1 MIIDECHGYRGVFG
15 SHVAQVLR
23 RLRRVAAQH
32 KPDDGQRRRSSCS
45 PPRRS
50 PNPPRRARLLT
61 GLEAIAVTEDGSP
74 RVPLTFALWEPP
86 LMYTLADVS
95 ARRAATG
102 EAADL
107 LAALVR
113 PEVPALA
120 FIRSRRGAETVA
132 LAARTPSAEDPG
144 NVVAA
149 YRSGYLAD
157 DRRDLEAGLRDGR
170 ITGMA
175 TTTALELGVNIT
187 GLDAVLIAGWPGTWS
202 SLWQQA
208 GRAGRAGQPATA
220 VFIARDDPLD
230 SYLVHH
236 PDTLLHHP
244 VEPAVLDPANPYVLG
259 AAPGRGRRRAPADR
273 AGP

>member
-1 MIIDECHGYRGVFG
+1 MATSGP
-15 SHVAQVLR
+15 
-23 RLRRVAAQH
+23 AA
-32 KPDDGQRRRSSCS
+32 R
-45 PPRRS
+45 PPR
-50 PNPPRRARLLT
+50 
-61 GLEAIAVTEDGSP
+61 
-74 RVPLTFALWEPP
+74 
-86 LMYTLADVS
+86 
-95 ARRAATG
+95 

-113 PEVPALA
+113 SEVPALA

-132 LAARTPSAEDPG
+132 LTARTALGRDQG

-157 DRRDLEAGLRDGR
+157 DRRDLEAGLRNGR

-175 TTTALELGVNIT
+175 ATTRARTRRQHPRPRRSAHRRLAGHLVV
-187 GLDAVLIAGWPGTWS
+187 AVAAGRP
-202 SLWQQA
+202 A
-208 GRAGRAGQPATA
+208 GRAGRPATA

-230 SYLVHH
+230 SYLIHH

-244 VEPAVLDPANPYVLG
+244 LEPAVLDPANPYVLG
-259 AAPGRGRRRAPADR
+259 AAPGRGSRRAPADR